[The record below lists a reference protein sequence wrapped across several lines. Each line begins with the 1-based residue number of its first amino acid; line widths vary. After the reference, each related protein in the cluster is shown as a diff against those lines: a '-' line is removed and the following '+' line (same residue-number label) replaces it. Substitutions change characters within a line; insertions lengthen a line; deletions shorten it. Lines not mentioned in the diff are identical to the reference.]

1 MVKKTII
8 WVLSAIGLFYIVVT
22 FYFSVFSD
30 CHVAKKGLATS
41 PDGKYVAKYYQAMCE
56 DEPSK
61 IKIWLGE
68 QNSNKSTLI
77 FSSIA
82 TTTENIQMT
91 WLNEVV
97 LHVSYPGSLNPTTT
111 ISSVENVHIKFT
123 VSK

>member
-8 WVLSAIGLFYIVVT
+8 WGLSAIGLFYIVVT
-22 FYFSVFSD
+22 IYFSIFTD
-30 CHVAKKGLATS
+30 CHVIKKGLATS
-41 PDGKYVAKYYQAMCE
+41 PDGKYVAKFYQTMCE

-61 IKIWLGE
+61 IKIWLGK

-82 TTTENIQMT
+82 TTTENIEMT
-91 WLNEVV
+91 WPNEIV
-97 LHVSYPGSLNPTTT
+97 LHISYPGSLNPTTT
-111 ISSVENVHIKFT
+111 IRTVDNVHIKFT